1 MILVDATPLVALCDP
16 RDRLHRRALAD
27 LDRVGRR
34 GLALPE
40 PVLTEA
46 CFLLDHAILRA
57 RLERV
62 IVELSIVPWCPVDAG
77 AFRLEAFAWLRRY
90 AEHAP
95 DWADATLAVASAH
108 ETKARV
114 WTYDAE
120 FRTTWRRPGGARIP
134 LVRR

>member
-34 GLALPE
+34 GLALAE
-40 PVLTEA
+40 SVLTEA

-57 RLERV
+57 RLEHV
-62 IVELSIVPWCPVDAG
+62 IVELPIRPWCPVDPG
-77 AFRLEAFAWLRRY
+77 AFRLEVFAWLGRY
-90 AEHAP
+90 AEHEP
-95 DWADATLAVASAH
+95 DWADGTLAVASAH
-108 ETKARV
+108 EKKARV

-120 FRTTWRRPGGARIP
+120 FRTTWRRPGGDRIP
-134 LVRR
+134 VVPR